1 MSKPGQNTHEK
12 GVDGEDVAAA
22 HLIARGYRVLG
33 RNVRLPGGEID
44 LVCLDG
50 ATLVFVEV
58 KSRSKRGFGSA
69 LHAVDS
75 RKRAVLRQLAADY
88 AQIVAPS
95 ARYRFD
101 VVALDGERIVLHRN
115 AF

>member
-1 MSKPGQNTHEK
+1 MRGWNRCK
-12 GVDGEDVAAA
+12 GREGEDRAAEF
-22 HLIARGYRVLG
+22 LRARGYRVLA
-33 RNVRLPGGEID
+33 RNVRFPRGELD

-58 KSRSKRGFGSA
+58 KARSAKAYGSA
-69 LHAVDS
+69 LGAVDA
-75 RKRAVLRQLAADY
+75 RKRRTLRRLAGEY
-88 AQIVAPS
+88 AQIVAPN

-101 VVALDGERIVLHRN
+101 VVAIDGERIALHRN